1 MNKSLLITV
10 SIILFC
16 FSSRVVALNVV
27 FINPSVPGTAF
38 WDRVSAVAIATAND
52 LNINLTIVYGRDNRI
67 LHHQA
72 VQEVVSNTSKPDY
85 VIMSAYGGN
94 AEQQYQL
101 LNNAKIPF
109 VTLERTLHETE
120 QRSIGLPQEKY
131 SYWLGEI
138 FHDNV
143 YAGQLLGNE
152 LITAMLEKRSNKQL
166 NYKAVG
172 ISGNFSGESDD
183 RVTGF
188 KTSTNLHDLSNKE
201 FGDITASKLKIDVL
215 QVVRAGWSRERSRS
229 IIYRLSERYGN
240 IDIVWAASD
249 GMALGVI
256 DAMNSGLS
264 RINPETVV
272 IGGIDWTKEGINK
285 IKQGEL
291 TASVGGHFMQASWAL
306 IKIYDYKMGLSVFKK
321 SANSKTYDLEVI
333 NQDNIDDFMPLANA
347 VNWDKINFKSY
358 SRYQN
363 PKLKQYKFSLKHV
376 INSVKN

>member
-1 MNKSLLITV
+1 MNKSLLI
-10 SIILFC
+10 SLAIILLC
-16 FSSRVVALNVV
+16 FSSRLAALDVV

-38 WDRVSAVAIATAND
+38 WDRVSAVAKATAND

-72 VQEVVSNTSKPDY
+72 VQEVVAYASKPDY

-94 AEQQYQL
+94 AEQQYKL
-101 LNNAKIPF
+101 LNDAKIPF

-143 YAGQLLGNE
+143 YAGQLLGKE
-152 LITAMLEKRSNKQL
+152 LISAIQKKTPKQP
-166 NYKAVG
+166 YHFKAVG

-183 RVTGF
+183 RVKGF
-188 KTSTNLHDLSNKE
+188 KASTKPYDFANNKRGGKTSSDVN
-201 FGDITASKLKIDVL
+201 IDVL

-240 IDIVWAASD
+240 LNIVWAASD

-264 RINPETVV
+264 KISPESVV

-291 TASVGGHFMQASWAL
+291 TVSVGGHFMQTSWAL
-306 IKIYDYKMGLSVFKK
+306 IKIYDHKMGLAVFTK
-321 SANSKTYDLEVI
+321 SANSKTYDLEAI
-333 NQDNIDDFMPLANA
+333 NQNNIDDFMPLADA
-347 VNWDKINFKSY
+347 VNWDKIDFKRF

-363 PKLKQYKFSLKHV
+363 PKLKQYQFSLKHV